1 MWLLLAP
8 SGRERRCRGFTLVEL
23 LVVIAIIG
31 VLVAL
36 LLPAV
41 QAAREAARRT
51 QCTNNLKQL
60 ALAVGQYHDVHQVFP
75 PGHIEDP
82 AAYAR
87 NPSGSDSVS
96 NLSNWGIMTLPFIEQ
111 RALFEQYNN
120 NVNNGDR
127 DAAAWAVQRNVHEAR
142 VAAHLCPS
150 DPRKG
155 LLVSVGWVPLAGT
168 RYRSTSY
175 RAVAGG
181 ANVQAASTGN
191 TDGAQMNWS
200 YCSWVRTSS
209 AAGNVNPSYIGAFP
223 CVTSMDGIPAKPQS
237 LRNVVDGA
245 SNTVILGETHWDTK
259 DTGNHNAFFS
269 VSYPNVNHGMFYPVA
284 ATYIQNYDT
293 CRTYSGIYGKYP
305 CTNGWPSVHP
315 GGRNWAR
322 ADGSVSFTSNN
333 ADLLIVNG
341 MMTLNGG
348 ETLSFN

>member
-1 MWLLLAP
+1 MNAH
-8 SGRERRCRGFTLVEL
+8 SGRGRGGFTLVEL

-41 QAAREAARRT
+41 QAAREAARRI

-60 ALAVGQYHDVHQVFP
+60 ALAILNYHDVHNVFP

-82 AAYAR
+82 RAYAQ
-87 NPSGSDSVS
+87 NQASSDSVS

-111 RALFEQYNN
+111 QALFDRYNN

-127 DAAAWAVQRNVHEAR
+127 DAAAWAIQKNVHEAR

-150 DPRKG
+150 DPRRG
-155 LLVSVGWVPLAGT
+155 RLTTVSWVPLLGT
-168 RYRSTSY
+168 RYRATSY
-175 RAVAGG
+175 RAIAGG
-181 ANVQAASTGN
+181 ANVEAAAVGN

-209 AAGNVNPSYIGAFP
+209 AIGNVNGKYVGAFP
-223 CVTSMDGIPAKPQS
+223 CVTSMDGIPAKAQA
-237 LRNVVDGA
+237 LRNVVDGT
-245 SNTVILGETHWDTK
+245 SNTIILGETHWDER
-259 DTGNHNAFFS
+259 DVGNHNAFFS
-269 VSYPNVNHGMFYPVA
+269 VSYPNINHAMFYPVA

-305 CTNGWPSVHP
+305 CTNGWPSFHP
-315 GGRNWAR
+315 GGRNWGR
-322 ADGSVSFTSNN
+322 ADGSVSVTSHT
-333 ADLLIVNG
+333 ADLLILNG
-341 MMTLNGG
+341 MMTLGGG
-348 ETLSFN
+348 EVVTIN